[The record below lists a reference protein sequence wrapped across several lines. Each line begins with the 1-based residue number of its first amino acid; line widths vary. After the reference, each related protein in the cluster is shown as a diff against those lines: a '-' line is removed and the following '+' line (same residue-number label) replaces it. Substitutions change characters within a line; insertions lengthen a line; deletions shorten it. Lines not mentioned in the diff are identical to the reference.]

1 MLVKI
6 LSLFTLLTYLNT
18 ITYHDN
24 GDMRQS
30 SDLGLES
37 ETLIEFLLEDI
48 FELPMSGNSEDPDVQ
63 YDEYR
68 YGHVT
73 GVMPPF
79 KWRESS
85 LLSPVPLVIIL
96 DNTTTLFD
104 SKTICQPGYYTY
116 LFRLKPF

>member
-6 LSLFTLLTYLNT
+6 LSLFTLLTYINT
-18 ITYHDN
+18 ITYHDDGN
-24 GDMRQS
+24 SRQY

-37 ETLIEFLLEDI
+37 DTLIEFLLEDV
-48 FELPMSGNSEDPDVQ
+48 FELPIKGDSEDPDVQ

-73 GVMPPF
+73 GIMPPF

-85 LLSPVPLVIIL
+85 LLNPIPSVIIL
-96 DNTTTLFD
+96 DNTSPLFD